1 MNISDDDD
9 DNETFE
15 SVKDQSNTG
24 RNSAEISGQSDN
36 NEQSEKEKDDNDN
49 DNINTDM
56 LLMQLA

>member
-15 SVKDQSNTG
+15 SVKNQSNTE
-24 RNSAEISGQSDN
+24 RNSAEITGQSDN
-36 NEQSEKEKDDNDN
+36 NEQSEKEDDNDN